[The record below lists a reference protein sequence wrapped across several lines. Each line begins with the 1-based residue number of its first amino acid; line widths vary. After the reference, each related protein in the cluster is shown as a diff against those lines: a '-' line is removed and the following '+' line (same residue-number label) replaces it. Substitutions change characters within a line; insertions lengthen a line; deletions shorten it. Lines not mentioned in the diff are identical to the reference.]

1 MDGGRDADQRWSR
14 PGAVYQEVSQH
25 FSEKE
30 LADLTLAVAAI
41 NAWNRL
47 SIAGRLT
54 PGTYQ
59 PAQVTA

>member
-1 MDGGRDADQRWSR
+1 VRDE
-14 PGAVYQEVSQH
+14 VYENPRKQ

-47 SIAGRLT
+47 AIAGRAEA
-54 PGTYQ
+54 GAYQ
-59 PAQVTA
+59 PVPNRLQKRAQ